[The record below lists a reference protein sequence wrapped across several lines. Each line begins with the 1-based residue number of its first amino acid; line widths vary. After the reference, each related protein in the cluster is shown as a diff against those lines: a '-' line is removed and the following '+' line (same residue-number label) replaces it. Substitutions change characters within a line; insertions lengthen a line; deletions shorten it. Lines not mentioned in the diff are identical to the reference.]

1 MFIFQGEQEVC
12 DNNKCECLVGSDGE
26 CIEYPIP
33 CASEV
38 GQSSCDGLLKGSEC
52 DSSTNW

>member
-1 MFIFQGEQEVC
+1 MFTFKGEQEVC
-12 DNNKCECLVGSDGE
+12 NNNKCECLVGSDGE